1 MDKSMLEAQGIVMS
15 EEQLA
20 RIAAIAAPA
29 NAKAREVAD
38 ARLEFND
45 EPAHYLGFLRAGA

>member
-45 EPAHYLGFLRAGA
+45 EPAHYLGVLRAGA